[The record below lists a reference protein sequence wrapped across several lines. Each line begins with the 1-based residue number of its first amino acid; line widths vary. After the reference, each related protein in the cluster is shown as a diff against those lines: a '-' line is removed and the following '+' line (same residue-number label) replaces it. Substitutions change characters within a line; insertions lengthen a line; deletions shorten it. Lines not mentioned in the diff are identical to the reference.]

1 MCIIRTQNTKVMVDC
16 SENEMS
22 ELMLLNANLGNFEL
36 CQRKSNG
43 YIYVHLEERLDEKS
57 LQIPNGHSKTVRRR
71 SNNTVGKRKRTK
83 GQTMVNKSLH
93 EKQRLSNTSSTKMP
107 GSTHMLLTVK
117 QFLLQ

>member
-1 MCIIRTQNTKVMVDC
+1 MVDC

-22 ELMLLNANLGNFEL
+22 ELMLFNANLGNFEL

-43 YIYVHLEERLDEKS
+43 YIYVHLEERLD
-57 LQIPNGHSKTVRRR
+57 QIPNGHSKTVRRR

-93 EKQRLSNTSSTKMP
+93 EKQRLSNTSSIKKP
-107 GSTHMLLTVK
+107 GSSHMLLTVK
-117 QFLLQ
+117 QFMLQ